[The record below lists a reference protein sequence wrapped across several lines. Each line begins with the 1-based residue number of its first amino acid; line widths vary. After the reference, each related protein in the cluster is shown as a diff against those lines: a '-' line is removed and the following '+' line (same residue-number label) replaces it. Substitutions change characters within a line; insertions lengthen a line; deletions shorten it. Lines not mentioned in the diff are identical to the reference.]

1 VNDSVILRFKRG
13 RINIEGKP
21 IYLVGLEN
29 TGNYPA
35 YKYREIISHLKKS
48 KILYVDKAL
57 KTTYPPKLNTV
68 IKLREYQE
76 KALIEWIEKEARG
89 TIILPTGAG
98 KTVIAIKAIEK
109 MNVSTL
115 IVAPTLILVDQ
126 WKKELEKNFQTSIGI
141 LGGGYEDI
149 KPITVSTYDSASL
162 RSRKLGNKFE
172 LLIFDEVHHLPAPS
186 YQKIATRYLA
196 PFRLGLTATLPKEES
211 IKNLIK
217 ELIGETVYQLEIE
230 DLSGTYL
237 ADFKVITSRIPL
249 SHEEK
254 QEYDRLFNIYRNFLR
269 QNNIWIRNSRD
280 YMRFV
285 QRSGRDP
292 KARKALLARNRAM
305 DLAMNSSTKIKILK
319 KLLEDN
325 PEKKTLIFTRQNK
338 LVYRLSKEML
348 IPAITHKTSR
358 EERETTLKR
367 FQEGDY
373 MRILSSRV
381 LDEGVDVPDASMGII
396 LSGSGSNRQFIQ
408 RLGRILRKKPNKE
421 AILYELVSAGTAETY
436 ISARR
441 KQK

>member
-1 VNDSVILRFKRG
+1 VNDSVKLYFKRG
-13 RINIEGKP
+13 KINIEGKP

-29 TGNYPA
+29 TLDYPA
-35 YKYREIISHLKKS
+35 YKYKELISFLEKTSIPYK
-48 KILYVDKAL
+48 DNAL
-57 KTTYPPKLNTV
+57 ERNIPPKLDAPL
-68 IKLREYQE
+68 KLREYQE
-76 KALIEWIEKEARG
+76 KALNEWIKKDSRG

-115 IVAPTLILVDQ
+115 IVAPTLVLIDQ
-126 WKKELEKNFQTSIGI
+126 WKKELEKNFQVSIGM
-141 LGGGYEDI
+141 LGGGHEDI

-196 PFRLGLTATLPKEES
+196 PYRLGLTATFPREES
-211 IKNLIK
+211 TIELIQ
-217 ELIGETVYQLEIE
+217 ELIGETVYQLGIE

-237 ADFKVITSRIPL
+237 AEFKVITSRIPL
-249 SHEEK
+249 NPEEK
-254 QEYDRLFNIYRNFLR
+254 HEYDRLFNIYRNYLK
-269 QNNIWIRNSRD
+269 QKNIRIRNSRD

-292 KARKALLARNRAM
+292 EARKALLARNRAM
-305 DLAMNSSTKIKILK
+305 DLAMNSSTKIKTLK
-319 KLLEDN
+319 KILIDN

-358 EERETTLKR
+358 KERKTILKR
-367 FQEGDY
+367 FQKGDY
-373 MRILSSRV
+373 MRIVSSRV

-396 LSGSGSNRQFIQ
+396 ISGSGSNRQFIQ

-421 AILYELVSAGTAETY
+421 AILYELVSSGTAETY

-441 KQK
+441 RQK